1 MSNERPSEILTASR
15 GQSAGGERLRAATL
29 IAVLVGAM
37 GSLGF
42 VLYAG
47 RRNESVVLRVLM
59 VGWVISPFLVL
70 LVAGVAS
77 RGWSALTRRALD
89 SVMIV
94 VTVGSL
100 AIYGADA
107 LWPRKQAAFVYVV
120 VPPMSWL
127 LTSAVVSIAAVV
139 SARLSRRG

>member
-1 MSNERPSEILTASR
+1 MSNEGRGEMTSTAS
-15 GQSAGGERLRAATL
+15 GKPAGGERLRAAAL
-29 IAVLVGAM
+29 IAVLAGAL

-42 VLYAG
+42 ELYAG
-47 RRNESVVLRVLM
+47 RRNDSVVLRVLM
-59 VGWVISPFLVL
+59 ASWVLSPFLVL
-70 LVAGVAS
+70 LLASVAS
-77 RGWSALTRRALD
+77 RGWSALTRQALD

-107 LWPRKQAAFVYVV
+107 VWPRKQAAFVYVV
-120 VPPMSWL
+120 VPPILWL
-127 LTSAVVSIAAVV
+127 LMATVVSIAAVV